1 MTLKNFCIGFL
12 IATLLLI
19 GYVVEAGIAV
29 VHVKTPDTHIWIPV
43 PVAVGHLVGKF
54 IDLPL
59 SQEPEF
65 ETLLDYGEEAVEIVR
80 QLKDLPD
87 SILVEVSKTRERV
100 RIFKRGGSLCIDVDN
115 ANEKVKVRLPLH
127 AAEGL
132 LEALS
137 HRHVNVG
144 DLVACLEW
152 QPAGDIVHVKNGN
165 EEVRISIW

>member
-12 IATLLLI
+12 IVALLVI

-29 VHVKTPDTHIWIPV
+29 VHVKTPDTHIWVPV
-43 PVAVGHLVGKF
+43 PVALGHLAGKF
-54 IDLPL
+54 IDLPF

-65 ETLLDYGEEAVEIVR
+65 EKVLEYREAVVEILR
-80 QLKDLPD
+80 QLQDLPD
-87 SILVEVSKTRERV
+87 SNLIEVSKTKEHV
-100 RIFKRGGSLCIDVDN
+100 RIFKRGDSLCVDVDN

-127 AAEGL
+127 TAERL
-132 LEALS
+132 LEAMS

-165 EEVRISIW
+165 EEVRVSIW